1 MKLTIKDI
9 ARLSGVSPTTVSK
22 VMNSKD
28 DDIGEATKQRVKE
41 IISEHGYTPN
51 IVARSMVTKKTN
63 TIGIVIPDIR
73 NPFFP
78 ELIRGAEDTAH
89 DLGYNL
95 IICNTDDDADK
106 EKIYLDILKKKMVD
120 GIIFTASSSQSF
132 HQTNGFE
139 MPTVVVDR
147 DIKTRNIIGRIIV
160 DNIKGGYLAAEHLLE
175 RGCRK
180 IGFISGVRTSLP
192 SLERFIGYKRA
203 LENNGITDYEE
214 ICRFKS
220 FKSEFGYTAA
230 KELLEDHPDIDGLF
244 CASDL
249 IAIGAIQAAVEK
261 GMRIPED
268 IKIVGFDDI
277 YISKYLN
284 PPLTTIRQPVYQ
296 IGEIAAKM
304 LIESFKSKRH
314 YQDEENFEV
323 LDTQL
328 IIRKST

>member
-22 VMNSKD
+22 VINSKD
-28 DDIGEATKQRVKE
+28 HDIGEATKIRVKE
-41 IISEHGYTPN
+41 IIKEYGYTPN
-51 IVARSMVTKKTN
+51 IVARSLVTKKTN
-63 TIGIVIPDIR
+63 TIGIIIPDIR

-89 DLGYNL
+89 LLGYNL
-95 IICNTDDDADK
+95 IICNTDDDPDK

-139 MPTVVVDR
+139 IPTVVVDR
-147 DIKTRNIIGRIIV
+147 DIKTENIIGRIIV
-160 DNIKGGYLAAEHLLE
+160 DNIKGGYLAAEHLIE
-175 RGCRK
+175 RGCKK
-180 IGFISGVRTSLP
+180 IGFISGDKESLP
-192 SLERFIGYKRA
+192 STERYTGYERA
-203 LENNGITDYEE
+203 LENNGYKNYEQL
-214 ICRFKS
+214 CRFGS
-220 FKSEFGYTAA
+220 FKSEFGYEAA
-230 KELLEDHPDIDGLF
+230 KELLENHPDIDGLF

-249 IAIGAIQAAVEK
+249 IAIGAMKAATEK
-261 GMRIPED
+261 GMQIPAD

-284 PPLTTIRQPVYQ
+284 PELTTIRQPIYQ
-296 IGEIAAKM
+296 IGERAAKM
-304 LIESFKSKRH
+304 LIASLKSKR
-314 YQDEENFEV
+314 QNVDEEKFDI
-323 LDTQL
+323 LDTEL